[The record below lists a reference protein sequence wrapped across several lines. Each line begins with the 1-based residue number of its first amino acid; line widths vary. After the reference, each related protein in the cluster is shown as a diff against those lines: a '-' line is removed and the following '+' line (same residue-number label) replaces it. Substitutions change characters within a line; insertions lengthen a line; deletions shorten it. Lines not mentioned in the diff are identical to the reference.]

1 MLLGATSYTRLR
13 IASNTEAEEIKKNKK
28 LYLLNIENR
37 M

>member
-1 MLLGATSYTRLR
+1 MLLGANCYTLLR
-13 IASNTEAEEIKKNKK
+13 IASNTEAKEIKKNKK